1 MKVSELALAGGITA
15 ETVRHYTREGLLH
28 PRRDPANGYQVYD
41 GADVSKLCFIQ
52 CLRSLGC
59 SLSEIRGVLDAS
71 LQKNVPC
78 PETYRFLADRQPSVH
93 AWIQEL
99 ETLVVRLEQTLEA
112 WQAMP
117 GAVPSGHQV
126 SRLVEDLKQPA
137 IIHAGISPL

>member
-1 MKVSELALAGGITA
+1 M
-15 ETVRHYTREGLLH
+15 
-28 PRRDPANGYQVYD
+28 
-41 GADVSKLCFIQ
+41 
-52 CLRSLGC
+52 GC

-93 AWIQEL
+93 ARIQEL

-117 GAVPSGHQV
+117 GDVPSGHQV
-126 SRLVEDLKQPA
+126 SRLVENLKQPA
-137 IIHAGISPL
+137 IIQAGMSPL